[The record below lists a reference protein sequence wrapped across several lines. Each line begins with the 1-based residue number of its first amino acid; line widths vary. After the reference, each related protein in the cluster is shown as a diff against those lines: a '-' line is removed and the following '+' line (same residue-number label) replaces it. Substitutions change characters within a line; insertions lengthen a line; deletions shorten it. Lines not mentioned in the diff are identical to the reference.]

1 MGRGVVRAER
11 AAFARTLL
19 ATRPDAPTLCE
30 GWTAADLAAHVVVRE
45 RRLDADLSLLIR
57 IESLRGW
64 TDRVRDRE
72 RDRRPYPGL
81 VARLARPSWPLRLL
95 PFVDELVN
103 DVELAVHHEDV
114 RRGAAGWEPRPIDPA
129 LDGRLWRKLVR
140 FAPLSFRGD
149 RSLRV
154 QLATPDGRRAT
165 IHAAADGA
173 TVRLVGPTIELLLYA
188 YGRRRAA
195 RVEVTGDAE
204 ALERLRALELRA

>member
-19 ATRPDAPTLCE
+19 ATLPDAPTLCE
-30 GWTAADLAAHVVVRE
+30 GWSAADLAAHVVIRE
-45 RRLDADLSLLIR
+45 RRLDADLSLLLPAAP
-57 IESLRGW
+57 LRRW

-72 RDRRPYPGL
+72 RDRRPYPDL
-81 VARLARPSWPLRLL
+81 VARVAQPSWPLRLL

-114 RRGAAGWEPRPIDPA
+114 RRGGDAWEPRPIEPA
-129 LDGRLWRKLVR
+129 LDARLWRKLLR
-140 FAPLSFRGD
+140 LASLAFRGD

-154 QLATPDGRRAT
+154 ELVTPDGRRAT
-165 IHAAADGA
+165 VHASSTGP
-173 TVRLVGPTIELLLYA
+173 TVRLAGPTIELLLYA

-195 RVEVTGDAE
+195 LVKVGGGDE
-204 ALERLRALELRA
+204 ALARLRALELRV